1 MSQENLDD
9 GLEMP
14 DNNNKEEGDELE
26 ELGGWKEDDD
36 EEDGAEKKDPDVEYI
51 KTKIFGEPSDDY
63 TI

>member
-14 DNNNKEEGDELE
+14 DNDNKESDELE
-26 ELGGWKEDDD
+26 ELGGIWKEDDD

>member
-9 GLEMP
+9 DLVMP
-14 DNNNKEEGDELE
+14 DDKESDEPE
-26 ELGGWKEDDD
+26 ELGGIWKEDDD
-36 EEDGAEKKDPDVEYI
+36 EEEDGAEKKDPDVEYI

>member
-1 MSQENLDD
+1 MNQENLDD
-9 GLEMP
+9 GLVMP
-14 DNNNKEEGDELE
+14 DNDNEESDEPEELE
-26 ELGGWKEDDD
+26 IWKEDDD